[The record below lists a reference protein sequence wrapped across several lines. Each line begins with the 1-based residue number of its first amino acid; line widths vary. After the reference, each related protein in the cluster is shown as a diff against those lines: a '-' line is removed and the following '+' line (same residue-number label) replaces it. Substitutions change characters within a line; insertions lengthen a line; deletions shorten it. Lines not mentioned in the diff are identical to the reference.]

1 MELDLIALVHLV
13 LKAVA
18 IALLLRIGL
27 IDFREHKIH
36 NNNVMALLV
45 VAVAL
50 VPLSIIREG
59 GYFGAGITVA
69 MSAALFAVLF
79 LFWLGRKVGAG
90 DVKLLAIVPMLVG
103 YQAMLPLAIAML
115 AFSMAVVFVMKYP
128 VLLPQSW
135 FRTYIQGLGATG
147 RIPFG
152 VPIAA
157 ATILTLVIASVP
169 GPDVDRG
176 GSNRNPALAP
186 GFAQSLA
193 PLGGGQNPTLAFSVS
208 TISAPA
214 GELAQL
220 GQAGGAA

>member
-1 MELDLIALVHLV
+1 MGLDPLTIAHLV

-18 IALLLRIGL
+18 IGLLLRIGV

-36 NNNVMALLV
+36 NSNVMALLV

-50 VPLSIIREG
+50 VPISIIREG
-59 GYFGAGITVA
+59 GYFGAGITIA

-79 LFWLGRKVGAG
+79 LFWLGGKVGAG

-115 AFSMAVVFVMKYP
+115 AFSMVVFFVMKYP
-128 VLLPQSW
+128 VLVPESW
-135 FRTYIQGLGATG
+135 FRTYIQGLGTTG

-169 GPDVDRG
+169 GPDVDRLR
-176 GSNRNPALAP
+176 SERNPALAP
-186 GFAQSLA
+186 GFAHSAA
-193 PLGGGQNPTLAFSVS
+193 PTSDGEGQKPALSV
-208 TISAPA
+208 
-214 GELAQL
+214 G
-220 GQAGGAA
+220 